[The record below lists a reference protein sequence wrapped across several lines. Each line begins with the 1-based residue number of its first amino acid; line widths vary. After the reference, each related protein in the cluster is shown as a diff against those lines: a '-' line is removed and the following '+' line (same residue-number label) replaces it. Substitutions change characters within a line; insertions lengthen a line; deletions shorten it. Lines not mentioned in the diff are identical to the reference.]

1 MVHFGTSCGR
11 PSCGRLSIVAERE
24 RSVNYH
30 ASGVDTIVLIR
41 GLDLTDRSWDHWGK
55 RYTDRG
61 YKVINERSPGLEGE
75 VEELPG

>member
-1 MVHFGTSCGR
+1 
-11 PSCGRLSIVAERE
+11 
-24 RSVNYH
+24 VNYH